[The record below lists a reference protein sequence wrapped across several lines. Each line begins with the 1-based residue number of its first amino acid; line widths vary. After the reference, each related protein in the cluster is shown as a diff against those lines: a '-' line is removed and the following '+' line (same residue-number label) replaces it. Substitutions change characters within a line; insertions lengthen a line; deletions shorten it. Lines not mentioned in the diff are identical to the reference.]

1 MGFVLKNH
9 SKRVQIFA
17 FRTIFRPY
25 FIDKSCRTL
34 YDFECSCCFLH
45 NYQGHMELKGL
56 CHQINI
62 EFVQQP
68 FPMLTLFSIFIWL
81 FISQCYNLGVKIVSL
96 VETKPMTPKPV
107 LYLISIKSYDF
118 SKLEIIL
125 WYIAS
130 STMGKLIFF
139 PFEKKFFFGILLED
153 SPTHKKLH
161 SGGVVY

>member
-1 MGFVLKNH
+1 MGFILKDH
-9 SKRVQIFA
+9 SKNVEIFA
-17 FRTIFRPY
+17 FLTIFRPY
-25 FIDKSCRTL
+25 FIDKPCRIL

-107 LYLISIKSYDF
+107 LYLISIKSYVF

-125 WYIAS
+125 WFS
-130 STMGKLIFF
+130 Q
-139 PFEKKFFFGILLED
+139 
-153 SPTHKKLH
+153 
-161 SGGVVY
+161 

>member
-1 MGFVLKNH
+1 MGFILKDY
-9 SKRVQIFA
+9 SKNVEIFA

-25 FIDKSCRTL
+25 FIDKPCRTL

-68 FPMLTLFSIFIWL
+68 FPTLTLFSIFIWL

-107 LYLISIKSYDF
+107 QYLISIKSYVF
-118 SKLEIIL
+118 SKLEIWFSQFYQNI
-125 WYIAS
+125 
-130 STMGKLIFF
+130 
-139 PFEKKFFFGILLED
+139 
-153 SPTHKKLH
+153 H
-161 SGGVVY
+161 